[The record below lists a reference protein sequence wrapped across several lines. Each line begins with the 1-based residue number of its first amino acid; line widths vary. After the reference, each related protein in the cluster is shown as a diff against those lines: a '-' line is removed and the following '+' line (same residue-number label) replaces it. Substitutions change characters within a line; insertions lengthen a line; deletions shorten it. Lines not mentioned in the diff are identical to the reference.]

1 MSMIRTMSFNMV
13 QLINKGG
20 FRERANRSRKYQNS
34 ENQQTVL
41 EPTQYRAEHTTN
53 SACLH
58 IEKEP
63 KPESPQSLNSDQPNK

>member
-1 MSMIRTMSFNMV
+1 MRMIRTMSFNMV

-20 FRERANRSRKYQNS
+20 FRERANRSRKYQQS

-53 SACLH
+53 SQL
-58 IEKEP
+58 EKSSQ
-63 KPESPQSLNSDQPNK
+63 PEHSQPLDIDQPNK

>member
-1 MSMIRTMSFNMV
+1 MCMIRTMSFNMV

-41 EPTQYRAEHTTN
+41 EPTQYRAEHTTK

>member
-1 MSMIRTMSFNMV
+1 MV

-41 EPTQYRAEHTTN
+41 EPTQYRAEHTAN
-53 SACLH
+53 STCSQTKQ
-58 IEKEP
+58 ES
-63 KPESPQSLNSDQPNK
+63 KPEYSHALDSDQPSK